1 VSLADETL
9 FAVTLANGSFS
20 VTAAALADGPH
31 RVIVTVSDAAGNPAT
46 FTQILTVDT
55 VAPAIAI
62 TGGAVASTTSL
73 APTITGTSD
82 AAPGTTVTVAV
93 AGHTMTTILQANGTW
108 NATPPSL
115 GEGVWTVSASAHDPA
130 GNDGIAG
137 QTLTIVP
144 TVPPV
149 PTAPAVAPA
158 QPGVE
163 QIFVPAPPFLTPPAA
178 SAGFPAIAAATAVS
192 GSRSQRV
199 RSRTLSLATK
209 VTAPI
214 GGSVLAGANG
224 IVRIKGARK
233 TIKLTHAGAAIAAG
247 RTATLRI
254 AVKGNAAL
262 ARAAVRRIKAAIANG
277 TDVTTAITVTIADA
291 AGAIRT
297 IVRTVKLTG

>member
-1 VSLADETL
+1 VTVSLADETL

-31 RVIVTVSDAAGNPAT
+31 RVIAAGSDAAGNPAT

-93 AGHTMTTILQANGTW
+93 ASHTMTTILQANGTW

-115 GEGVWTVSASAHDPA
+115 GEGVWTVSASAQDPA
-130 GNDGIAG
+130 GNAGIAV

-144 TVPPV
+144 SV
-149 PTAPAVAPA
+149 PTAPAVEPGV
-158 QPGVE
+158 PGVE
-163 QIFVPAPPFLTPPAA
+163 PIFVPAPPFLTPPAA
-178 SAGFPAIAAATAVS
+178 SAGALAVAAATAIS

-199 RSRTLSLATK
+199 TGRMLSLATK
-209 VTAPI
+209 VTAPN
-214 GGSVLAGANG
+214 GGSVLAGAEG

-233 TIKLTHAGAAIAAG
+233 TIKLTHAGAAVAAG
-247 RTATLRI
+247 RAATLRI
-254 AVKGNAAL
+254 AVKGTAAR
-262 ARAAVRRIKAAIANG
+262 ARAAVRRIKAAIAQG
-277 TDVTTAITVTIADA
+277 TEVTAAITVTIADA
-291 AGAIRT
+291 AGTTRT
-297 IVRTVKLTG
+297 IVRIVKLTG